1 MSHLLFEALGARPEP
16 YAAVPTLVFRLGI
29 TETTGEQVHAVAL
42 KTQIQIEPRR
52 RHYAPPE
59 EERLL
64 ELFDRPHRWGETLK
78 TLVWTQV
85 SLTVAG
91 FTARTVVD
99 LPVACTYD
107 FEVAAAKYFHALD
120 EGEIPLLLLFSG
132 TVFVRG
138 ETGFSVEPV
147 PWDKE
152 LAFRLP
158 VRTWRE
164 VMDSYFPG
172 SAWLRLRRESFDA
185 LHRFKG
191 RHALTTWDDAVD
203 ALLKQAGEEA
213 PA

>member
-1 MSHLLFEALGARPEP
+1 
-16 YAAVPTLVFRLGI
+16 
-29 TETTGEQVHAVAL
+29 
-42 KTQIQIEPRR
+42 
-52 RHYAPPE
+52 
-59 EERLL
+59 
-64 ELFDRPHRWGETLK
+64 
-78 TLVWTQV
+78 
-85 SLTVAG
+85 
-91 FTARTVVD
+91 
-99 LPVACTYD
+99 
-107 FEVAAAKYFHALD
+107 
-120 EGEIPLLLLFSG
+120 
-132 TVFVRG
+132 
-138 ETGFSVEPV
+138 V